1 MWSKHK
7 WYYPTVQISDGE
19 DWLGMTHVL
28 VKCEDFLPSTGFPS
42 SGITSVCNS
51 RRIFSQ

>member
-28 VKCEDFLPSTGFPS
+28 VKCEDFLPYRLSFFWDY
-42 SGITSVCNS
+42 ICM
-51 RRIFSQ
+51 